1 MDPVQDMGTALLN
14 GTAIPS
20 TPNYINPAY
29 ATPNQRAQLYAYAN
43 ELMKPQPVHNW
54 AQGLGEIARALI
66 GGYEGHQADVQEQ
79 AAQAQNKADF
89 ARVLGAI
96 ESPAS
101 QGNGAPPAPES
112 QGGPASAT
120 SGASPS
126 APMTPE
132 VQKALFHASVD
143 SGVPLP
149 ILNAMAGQESSYNP
163 NAPHGGLMQI
173 TDATA
178 RDPGFGMSGVDPA
191 TLSDPTANAE
201 FGAHYL
207 AARSP
212 GTDWNDPQQRAA
224 ALTAYNGGGDPNYAA
239 HVLARMPG
247 IAASQPQGG
256 VGQSQN
262 GLPVSAAAIGE
273 LMGNANISDAQ
284 KQMVEAQL
292 APRMMKDALGNVSP
306 LYQNQPVHGAPVFQ
320 GGVSVPFDPLHPTIP
335 GFLGG
340 TPNGPHYSIIPPGSP
355 SGPGVSPQSGPQGT
369 TQAPGAPQ
377 GSPVAQPGGV
387 AGFMAPGTPVG
398 TLVNAAQTLQ
408 AQGGAKAAVAKSQ
421 ADEYTEATHLAETTR
436 NASYPLHQ
444 IQGILE
450 KNGGML
456 PTGAGA
462 NNVINAE
469 SVGNLV
475 GTLLGHPLTGEDSQL
490 TGLQLLH
497 KYGTQIAQA
506 QAGSLGLHTNFGL
519 ENTTETSP
527 GTELSGP
534 ANLHLVDN
542 LVRLNDLTSKYAQAK
557 QDYYQKN
564 GNLNG
569 FQQAWQASIDGA
581 NATPLS
587 KFPVATARGSDGQ
600 FYDKVPSTDHR
611 GFSWV
616 PHGSIQ

>member
-1 MDPVQDMGTALLN
+1 MDPTIQDMGSALIN
-14 GTAIPS
+14 GGIPN

-43 ELMKPQPVHNW
+43 ELMKPQPVNNW
-54 AQGLGEIARALI
+54 AQGLGEIARSLI
-66 GGYEGHQADVQEQ
+66 GGYVGHQADVQEQ
-79 AAQAQNKADF
+79 ASQAQNKADF
-89 ARVLGAI
+89 TNALGAI
-96 ESPAS
+96 ESPQS
-101 QGNGAPPAPES
+101 SSGGQPPAP
-112 QGGPASAT
+112 QPATAIPAVAPASAGGVPQT
-120 SGASPS
+120 GTMP
-126 APMTPE
+126 PE

-149 ILNAMAGQESSYNP
+149 VLSAMAGQESSNNP

-178 RDPGFGMSGVDPA
+178 RNPGYGMSGVDPA
-191 TLSDPTANAE
+191 TLQDPTANAE

-239 HVLARMPG
+239 HVMARMPG
-247 IAASQPQGG
+247 NGG
-256 VGQSQN
+256 PAGPAPAPPN
-262 GLPVSAAAIGE
+262 GLPVSPGAIGE

-292 APRMMKDALGNVSP
+292 APRLMKDALGNVSP
-306 LYQNQPVHGAPVFQ
+306 MYQNQPVHGAPAFQ
-320 GGVSVPFDPLHPTIP
+320 GGVAVPFDPLHPTIP

-355 SGPGVSPQSGPQGT
+355 SAPGVGP
-369 TQAPGAPQ
+369 QAPGATQ
-377 GSPVAQPGGV
+377 GAPPSGSGV

-408 AQGGAKAAVAKSQ
+408 AQGGAKAAVAKAQ

-569 FQQAWQASIDGA
+569 FQQTWQASIDGA
-581 NATPLS
+581 SATPLS